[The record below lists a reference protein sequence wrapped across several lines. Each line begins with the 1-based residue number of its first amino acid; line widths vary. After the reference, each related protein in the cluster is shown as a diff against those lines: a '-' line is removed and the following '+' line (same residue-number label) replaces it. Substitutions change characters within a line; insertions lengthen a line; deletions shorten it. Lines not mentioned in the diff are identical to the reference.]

1 MENTLAT
8 NKKTSMTRL
17 IISQYEALLCAA
29 CEGETGI
36 SDLYS
41 ARRDTLDDVGAVVS
55 AKVVQTLPGQG
66 AAIIRW
72 AQAGTEREGYWNDA
86 AAKNAKAGDVLRLQ
100 IKAAAQGSK
109 LPQLKRDIA
118 LPGRFL
124 VHLPAGKG
132 IKFSRQHEGE
142 AEAPPLQDLPGGW
155 VVRRAAA
162 GGAAALVR
170 QEAEALAAL
179 GQQAE
184 IAAPTVWQRALVE
197 SGATLQTILVAD
209 AAQERAVSAWLN
221 VFAPDLLGGLTLQ
234 PDALDWDS
242 LFAEATA
249 PTLSLNG
256 GGSITIERTRAAWVA
271 DIDAGAAQNHL
282 AVNLAAVTV
291 LARQMRLRNLSGIVL
306 ADFISLPHARDQQQL
321 LKALRAAVADDPAG
335 VEVFGLTKLGLV
347 EMTRTRRGAS
357 LSDVLIS

>member
-1 MENTLAT
+1 
-8 NKKTSMTRL
+8 MTRL
-17 IISQYEALLCAA
+17 IISAHEALLCAA
-29 CEGETGI
+29 CDGEAGI
-36 SDLYS
+36 SDLYA
-41 ARRDTLDDVGAVVS
+41 ARRDAPDDVGAVVS

-66 AAIIRW
+66 AAIVRW
-72 AQAGTEREGYWNDA
+72 AQAGADREGYWNDA

-100 IKAAAQGSK
+100 IKAAAQGAK

-124 VHLPAGKG
+124 IHLPAGKG
-132 IKFSRQHEGE
+132 IKFSRQQEG
-142 AEAPPLQDLPGGW
+142 ASEAPPLQDLRGGW

-162 GGAAALVR
+162 GVAAALLR

-179 GQQAE
+179 GVQDAQQEE

-197 SGATLQTILVAD
+197 SGENLRTILVAD
-209 AAQERAVSAWLN
+209 AALERAVGAWLN
-221 VFAPDLLGGLTLQ
+221 VFAPDLLGGLTVQ

-256 GGSITIERTRAAWVA
+256 GGSITVERTRAAWVA
-271 DIDAGAAQNHL
+271 DIDAGAAQYHL

-291 LARQMRLRNLSGIVL
+291 LARQMRLRNLTGILL
-306 ADFISLPHARDQQQL
+306 ADFISLPNVRDQQQL
-321 LKALRAAVADDPAG
+321 LKALRAAVATDPAG

-347 EMTRTRRGAS
+347 EMTRTRRGQS
-357 LSDVLIS
+357 LDEITRF

>member
-1 MENTLAT
+1 
-8 NKKTSMTRL
+8 MTRL
-17 IISQYEALLCAA
+17 IISAYEALLCAA

-36 SDLYS
+36 SDLYA
-41 ARRDTLDDVGAVVS
+41 ARRDTLDDIGAVVN

-66 AAIIRW
+66 AAIVRW
-72 AQAGTEREGYWNDA
+72 SADTEREGYWNDA

-124 VHLPAGKG
+124 IHLPTGKG
-132 IKFSRQHEGE
+132 IKFSRQQEG
-142 AEAPPLQDLPGGW
+142 APEAPPVQDLPGGW

-162 GGAAALVR
+162 GVAAALVR
-170 QEAEALAAL
+170 HEAEVLAKV
-179 GQQAE
+179 GQQTE

-221 VFAPDLLGGLTLQ
+221 VFAPDLLGGLTVQ

-249 PTLSLNG
+249 PTLPLNG
-256 GGSITIERTRAAWVA
+256 GGSITIERTRAAWVV

-282 AVNLAAVTV
+282 AVNLAAVTL

-306 ADFISLPHARDQQQL
+306 ADFISLPHVRDQQQL
-321 LKALRAAVADDPAG
+321 IKTLRAAVADDPAG

-347 EMTRTRRGAS
+347 EMTRTRRGAA
-357 LSDVLIS
+357 LQELLEI

>member
-1 MENTLAT
+1 
-8 NKKTSMTRL
+8 MTRL
-17 IISQYEALLCAA
+17 IISAYESLLCSAV
-29 CEGETGI
+29 EVENKV
-36 SDLYS
+36 SDLYA

-66 AAIIRW
+66 AAIVRW
-72 AQAGTEREGYWNDA
+72 SVADAEREGYWSDA

-124 VHLPAGKG
+124 IHLPAGKG
-132 IKFSRQHEGE
+132 IKFSRQQEGAGE
-142 AEAPPLQDLPGGW
+142 TPPLEDLPGGW

-162 GGAAALVR
+162 GVAAALLR
-170 QEAEALAAL
+170 QEAEALAKF

-184 IAAPTVWQRALVE
+184 IAAPTVLDRAMIE
-197 SGATLQTILVAD
+197 HGAALRQIVVAD
-209 AAQERAVSAWLN
+209 AALARAVSKWLDI
-221 VFAPDLLGGLTLQ
+221 FAPDLLDAVTVQ

-242 LFAEATA
+242 LFAEVTA
-249 PTLSLNG
+249 PTLPLPGGESL
-256 GGSITIERTRAAWVA
+256 TIERTRAAWVA

-282 AVNLAAVTV
+282 AVNLAVVKV

-306 ADFISLPHARDQQQL
+306 ADFISLPHVRDQQQL
-321 LKALRAAVADDPAG
+321 LKALRAAVATDPAG

-347 EMTRTRRGAS
+347 EMTRTRRGAA
-357 LSDVLIS
+357 LHELLAV